1 MSLNNP
7 QGLINLAPEPKKIE
21 IKSIGYKS
29 KVFSFFKKMEEE
41 NSFLDQ
47 IIKEANTIG
56 LKKETE
62 DYKSFHQNKIEF
74 ENQRKFELK
83 NGTSNDT

>member
-1 MSLNNP
+1 MSLNNL
-7 QGLINLAPEPKKIE
+7 QDLNNLVPEPKKIE

-29 KVFSFFKKMEEE
+29 NVFNFFRKMEEE

-56 LKKETE
+56 LKKGTE
-62 DYKSFHQNKIEF
+62 DYKSFLQNKIEL

-83 NGTSNDT
+83 K